1 MIYLKENVVRY
12 TVEIDSENEFE
23 SVNDEAEYLLQQFVL
38 EGMDKE
44 AEKMKKKGFS
54 FRLVE
59 KNAYFKTYTIEYVS
73 KTSF

>member
-23 SVNDEAEYLLQQFVL
+23 SINDEAEYLLQQFVL
-38 EGMDKE
+38 GGMDKE
-44 AEKMKKKGFS
+44 AEKMRKKGFS

-59 KNAYFKTYTIEYVS
+59 KNAYLKIYTIEYVS
-73 KTSF
+73 KTTI